1 MDQKSLKTL
10 EYDQILERLAAHC
23 DFPVSAE
30 KARALRPMNKLHH
43 VRHALAETGEARELL
58 ELKPEISIGGTRDIR
73 TSLKAAVRHDVL
85 QANQFLDIKYT
96 LIAARNLRRIFER
109 RGDQFPYLA
118 EISLGFPTSTG
129 LVDAISQTLSDRGE
143 ILDSAS
149 PKLARIRRELKT
161 QHDRLLSQL
170 ERMVHSSQMSRYL
183 QEAIIT
189 QRDGRYVV
197 PVRADDKKQIDG
209 IVHDQS
215 ASGAT
220 LYIEPA
226 SIVKKNN
233 QYRQLQLDERDEER
247 RVLSALTAQVG
258 EHAPVLSEMIEAL
271 ADLDLA
277 LARAKYAEV
286 LRAAEPTLHPIRVA
300 KGGEQ
305 IRPKQGRIRLFEARH
320 PLLDPGEVVPV
331 DVELFAKNYAL
342 IITGPNTGGK
352 TVTLKT
358 VGLLALM
365 AQSGLHI
372 PAHPQSEICLFKK
385 IFADIGD
392 EQSIEQS
399 LSTFSGHINNIIHI
413 LEQADAQS
421 LVILDE
427 LGAGTDPQEGAA
439 LARSLL
445 TYLLERGITTLV
457 TTHHPELKAYAHATK
472 GAVNASME
480 FDLKT
485 LRPTYHLTIGL
496 PGRSNALA
504 IAERL
509 GLPADIIEGA
519 RQKIDPAE
527 LKADDLL
534 DEIYKQRKR
543 ADQARERAERAK
555 HEAVQMRAE
564 LAERLVKIE
573 DERRQVLED
582 ARQEAE
588 ADLETIR
595 EEIGALKKE
604 LLQARQP
611 LEAIE
616 EAEAKIEAAA
626 EEVEEP
632 VERRAPEPEMI
643 PHQGPLR
650 LGAKVE
656 VRSLGKKGIVQTIG
670 ENKAEVQVGRLR
682 VKAKLSDLIVRS
694 KPDEEADSGEKIE
707 VQRSER
713 RAVEHKHESPGVE
726 LDLRGQRS
734 EEALSSLERYID
746 QAYLARLPWVRIIHG
761 KGTGKLRQVVRKA
774 MDKHPQVQSFQAGKP
789 NEGGNGVT
797 VAEIRQS

>member
-1 MDQKSLKTL
+1 MDEKTLHTL
-10 EYDQILERLAAHC
+10 EYDRILEQLAAHC

-30 KARALRPMNKLHH
+30 KARALGPMNKLHH
-43 VRHALAETGEARELL
+43 VRHALAETSEARQLL
-58 ELKPEISIGGTRDIR
+58 EEKPELSIGGTRDIR
-73 TSLKAAVRHDVL
+73 EALKAAIRHDIP
-85 QANQFLDIKYT
+85 QTSQFLDIKYT
-96 LIAARNLRRIFER
+96 LIAARNLRRIFEHQ
-109 RGDQFPYLA
+109 GDQYPYLA
-118 EISLGFPTSTG
+118 EISLRLPLSTG
-129 LVDAISQTLSDRGE
+129 LVDDITKTLSDRGE
-143 ILDSAS
+143 VLDSAS
-149 PKLARIRRELKT
+149 PKLASIRREMKIS
-161 QHDRLLSQL
+161 HDRLLSQL
-170 ERMVHSSQMSRYL
+170 ERMIQSSETSRYL

-189 QRDGRYVV
+189 QRDGRYVI
-197 PVRADDKKQIDG
+197 PVRADDRKHIDG

-220 LYIEPA
+220 VYVEPA

-233 QYRQLQLDERDEER
+233 QYRQLQLDERDEVR
-247 RVLSALTAQVG
+247 RVLSALTAKVA
-258 EHAPVLSEMIEAL
+258 EHADVLFEMIDAL
-271 ADLDLA
+271 ADLDLT
-277 LARAKYAEV
+277 LARAKYAEA
-286 LRAAEPTLHPIRVA
+286 LRATEPTLHPIRVS
-300 KGGEQ
+300 KEGERV
-305 IRPKQGRIRLFEARH
+305 RPKRGRIRLFEARH
-320 PLLDPGEVVPV
+320 PLLDPAEVVPV
-331 DVELFAKNYAL
+331 DVELFTKNYAL

-445 TYLLERGITTLV
+445 THLLERGITTLV
-457 TTHHPELKAYAHATK
+457 TTHHPELKAYAHATE

-485 LRPTYHLTIGL
+485 LRPTYNLTIGL

-509 GLPADIIEGA
+509 GLPANIIEGA

-543 ADQARERAERAK
+543 ATQARDRAERAK
-555 HEAVQMRAE
+555 EDAIQMRAE
-564 LAERLVKIE
+564 LAERLDQIE
-573 DERRQVLED
+573 DERREVLEE

-588 ADLETIR
+588 AELNAIR
-595 EEIGALKKE
+595 EEIRSLKRE
-604 LLQARQP
+604 LRTARQP
-611 LEAIE
+611 LDVIE
-616 EAEAKIEAAA
+616 EAEQKIVSMA
-626 EEVEEP
+626 EDVEEP
-632 VERRAPEPEMI
+632 VERQAPEPEMI

-656 VRSLGKKGIVQTIG
+656 VRSLGKKGIVQAIG
-670 ENKAEVQVGRLR
+670 ENKAEVQIGRLR
-682 VKAKLSDLIVRS
+682 VRAKLSDLVVRGEPVEEEPAPS
-694 KPDEEADSGEKIE
+694 EEAE
-707 VQRSER
+707 VKRSER
-713 RAVEHKHESPGVE
+713 RVVEHKHESPGVE
-726 LDLRGQRS
+726 LDLRGQRA
-734 EEALSSLERYID
+734 EEALTALERYID

-761 KGTGKLRQVVRKA
+761 KGTGKLRDVVRRA
-774 MDKHPQVQSFQAGKP
+774 LDSHPQVKTFQGGRP
-789 NEGGNGVT
+789 NEGGEGVT
-797 VAEIRQS
+797 LAEIRQ

>member
-1 MDQKSLKTL
+1 MDEKTLHTL
-10 EYDQILERLAAHC
+10 EYDRILEQLAAYC

-43 VRHALAETGEARELL
+43 VRHALAETGEARQLL
-58 ELKPEISIGGTRDIR
+58 EQKPELSIGGTRDIR
-73 TSLKAAVRHDVL
+73 DALKAAVRHDVP
-85 QANQFLDIKYT
+85 QTSQFLDIKYT
-96 LIAARNLRRIFER
+96 LIAARSLRRVFER
-109 RGDQFPYLA
+109 QGDQFPYLA
-118 EISLGFPTSTG
+118 EISLRLPLSTG
-129 LVDAISQTLSDRGE
+129 LVDDISQTLSDRGE
-143 ILDSAS
+143 VLDSAS
-149 PKLARIRRELKT
+149 SKLASIRRELKIS
-161 QHDRLLSQL
+161 HDRLLSQL
-170 ERMVHSSQMSRYL
+170 ERMVQSSETSRYL
-183 QEAIIT
+183 QDAIIT
-189 QRDGRYVV
+189 QRDGRYVI
-197 PVRADDKKQIDG
+197 PVRADDRRHIDG

-220 LYIEPA
+220 VYVEPS

-233 QYRQLQLDERDEER
+233 QYRQLQLDERDEVR
-247 RVLSALTAQVG
+247 RVLSELTAKVG
-258 EHAPVLSEMIEAL
+258 QHAEVLFEMIDAL
-271 ADLDLA
+271 ADLDLT
-277 LARAKYAEV
+277 LARAKYAE
-286 LRAAEPTLHPIRVA
+286 AIHATEPTLHPIRVS
-300 KGGEQ
+300 KDGERV
-305 IRPKQGRIRLFEARH
+305 RPKRGRIRLFEARH

-457 TTHHPELKAYAHATK
+457 TTHHPELKAYAHATE

-485 LRPTYHLTIGL
+485 LRPTYNLTIGL

-509 GLPADIIEGA
+509 GLPVDIIEGA

-543 ADQARERAERAK
+543 AGQARDRAERAK
-555 HEAVQMRAE
+555 EDAIRMRAE
-564 LAERLVKIE
+564 LAERLAEIE
-573 DERRQVLED
+573 DERRQVLEE

-588 ADLETIR
+588 ADLNAIR
-595 EEIGALKKE
+595 EEIRSLKQE
-604 LLQARQP
+604 LRTARQP
-611 LEAIE
+611 LDVIE
-616 EAEAKIEAAA
+616 EAEQKIETMA

-632 VERRAPEPEMI
+632 VERQAPEPEMI
-643 PHQGPLR
+643 PSQGPLR

-656 VRSLGKKGIVQTIG
+656 VRSLGKKGIVQAIG

-682 VKAKLSDLIVRS
+682 VRAKLSDLVVQGEPVEEES
-694 KPDEEADSGEKIE
+694 APAEEAE
-707 VQRSER
+707 VKRSER
-713 RAVEHKHESPGVE
+713 RVVEHKHESPGVE
-726 LDLRGQRS
+726 LDLRGQRA
-734 EEALSSLERYID
+734 EEALTALERYID

-761 KGTGKLRQVVRKA
+761 KGTGKLRDVVRSA
-774 MDKHPQVQSFQAGKP
+774 LDSHPQVRTFQGGKP
-789 NEGGNGVT
+789 NEGGEGVT
-797 VAEIRQS
+797 VAEIRQ